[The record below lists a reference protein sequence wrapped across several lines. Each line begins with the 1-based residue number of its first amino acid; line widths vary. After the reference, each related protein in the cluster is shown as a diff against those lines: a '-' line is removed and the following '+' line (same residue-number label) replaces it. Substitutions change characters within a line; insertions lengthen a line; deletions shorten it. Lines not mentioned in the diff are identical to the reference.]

1 MDAALPRKQKIN
13 GTEWAAARA
22 RAIASKDPV
31 CVLCH
36 KFIDVTLPMKDP
48 ETGVW
53 NGMAVEVDHKI
64 PRARGGPMYEMD
76 NLQLSHSA
84 CNRKKGA
91 RMESDYEANS
101 VVNPFPHS
109 NNW

>member
-1 MDAALPRKQKIN
+1 MDKSASNKKQLN
-13 GTEWAAARA
+13 GTEWAKARK
-22 RAIASKDPV
+22 RAIACKDPV

-36 KFIDVTLPMKDP
+36 KPIDISLPMKDP
-48 ETGVW
+48 DTGAW
-53 NGMAVEVDHKI
+53 NGLAVEVDHI
-64 PRARGGPMYEMD
+64 VPRSRGGALYELD

-91 RMESDYEANS
+91 RMDSDYEANT

>member
-1 MDAALPRKQKIN
+1 MDSMSRSIKIN
-13 GTEWAAARA
+13 GTEWAATRK
-22 RAIASKDPV
+22 RAIAALDPV
-31 CVLCH
+31 CAICH
-36 KFIDVTLPMKDP
+36 KHINVQLPMKDP

-53 NGMAVEVDHKI
+53 NGLAVEVDHI
-64 PRARGGPMYEMD
+64 VPRARGGALYELD

-91 RMESDYEANS
+91 RMDSDYDANV

-109 NNW
+109 NAW